1 MILLTCCIQRTN
13 KTERLKYREQTDSH
27 QKGGSGEMGEK
38 GKGLRH
44 RWVVTKQSQGC
55 KAQGR

>member
-44 RWVVTKQSQGC
+44 RWVVTK
-55 KAQGR
+55 